1 MTEVTFMKIAAI
13 LTVHNRK
20 QKTLTC
26 LRHLFDATNHYNN
39 KEKGKIKLSV
49 YLTDDGCTDGT
60 AEAIM
65 KSFPSQHIRI
75 LKGTGSLFWAGGMR
89 LAWKT
94 AMEESEEWDYYLLL
108 NDDTNMMD
116 AVFDEL
122 FEANSYVLKQTGRQG
137 IISGITCQ
145 PGNKSQITY
154 GGFNFVNKTKGRQVL
169 VLPNEVPQRI
179 DLTHANILLVHHSI
193 VKEIGIF
200 YRGYT
205 HGCADI
211 DYSMMAKR
219 HGIPTYSTANVCGEC
234 VYDHISQ
241 KEEAEHLTTMTLTE
255 RKKYVN
261 SPTHCDSDYLLFV
274 HRNLPLRYPLA
285 WLLRTIR
292 VYVPYLYL
300 HITNFRGVYKS

>member
-1 MTEVTFMKIAAI
+1 MQRNHEVTTIQD
-13 LTVHNRK
+13 LLDDQGELREPGWSRK
-20 QKTLTC
+20 QVQ
-26 LRHLFDATNHYNN
+26 RYDRSA
-39 KEKGKIKLSV
+39 IK
-49 YLTDDGCTDGT
+49 
-60 AEAIM
+60 AP
-65 KSFPSQHIRI
+65 KWRI
-75 LKGTGSLFWAGGMR
+75 K
-89 LAWKT
+89 
-94 AMEESEEWDYYLLL
+94 EWDYYLLL

-116 AVFDEL
+116 SVFDEL

-154 GGFNFVNKTKGRQVL
+154 GGLNFVNKTKGRQVL

-261 SPTHCDSDYLLFV
+261 SPTHCDSDYLQFV
-274 HRNLPLRYPLA
+274 YRNLPLRYPLA